1 MLMIETLWYD
11 YDYDVDGIVATLDR
25 FTSISAFFTYLGIL
39 PREKLSLSKQ
49 SRQHCQDH
57 LPLANFSRKGLE
69 CPWWSVSIKLFEG
82 DGFEF
87 HLAFLPEPHWTHFQH
102 VNELLLQKHQYNFY
116 DTFRKLFPT
125 CIQSLLPADIS
136 RGTFKKNSI
145 INIRKWRVLPDDRA
159 LLLRLIKRFYKRHME
174 RNFRQQ
180 FYLFN

>member
-1 MLMIETLWYD
+1 MLMIETLCYD

-69 CPWWSVSIKLFEG
+69 CPRWSVSIKLFEG

-159 LLLRLIKRFYKRHME
+159 LLFHLMKRFYERHME

-180 FYLFN
+180 F

>member
-69 CPWWSVSIKLFEG
+69 CLRWSVSIKLFEG
-82 DGFEF
+82 DAGFITRTS
-87 HLAFLPEPHWTHFQH
+87 L
-102 VNELLLQKHQYNFY
+102 
-116 DTFRKLFPT
+116 DTFSARK
-125 CIQSLLPADIS
+125 
-136 RGTFKKNSI
+136 
-145 INIRKWRVLPDDRA
+145 
-159 LLLRLIKRFYKRHME
+159 
-174 RNFRQQ
+174 
-180 FYLFN
+180 

>member
-1 MLMIETLWYD
+1 M
-11 YDYDVDGIVATLDR
+11 
-25 FTSISAFFTYLGIL
+25 
-39 PREKLSLSKQ
+39 
-49 SRQHCQDH
+49 
-57 LPLANFSRKGLE
+57 
-69 CPWWSVSIKLFEG
+69 SIKLFEA

-87 HLAFLPEPHWTHFQH
+87 HLALLPEPHWTHFQH

-116 DTFRKLFPT
+116 DTFRKLFST

-159 LLLRLIKRFYKRHME
+159 LLLHLIKRFYKRHME

-180 FYLFN
+180 F